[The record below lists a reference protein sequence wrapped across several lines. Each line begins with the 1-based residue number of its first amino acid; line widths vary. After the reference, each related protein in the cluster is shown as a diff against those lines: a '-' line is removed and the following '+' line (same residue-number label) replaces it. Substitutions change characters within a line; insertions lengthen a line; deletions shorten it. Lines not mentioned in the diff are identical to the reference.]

1 MSEKNLDQK
10 GRWRS
15 ITIAFRVSPE
25 ENEHINEAVKLT
37 GMTKQDFIT
46 CKLLDRE
53 VMVMKSPRTFKALR
67 DKMDQIISELK
78 RIESAKDCS
87 TDFLE
92 TINYVR
98 AKYSLPSATFW
109 SSPFQ
114 SIMLLLYHRC

>member
-92 TINYVR
+92 TINYV
-98 AKYSLPSATFW
+98 T
-109 SSPFQ
+109 
-114 SIMLLLYHRC
+114 SIYTQTKED